1 MNIDRVKDG
10 SQKVAESFKLPQTI
24 LNKLPSLQKKNKIET
39 YEDAVEDIT
48 VNMRTSSN
56 SIQNI
61 YEDLKKKDDKM

>member
-1 MNIDRVKDG
+1 MNIDRIKDG

-24 LNKLPSLQKKNKIET
+24 LNKLPSLHKKNKIES

-48 VNMRTSSN
+48 VNMRISSN

-61 YEDLKKKDDKM
+61 YEDLKKKDEKI